1 MGKPAARCA
10 DTAKTCNDP
19 ADMPVGKVIATGT
32 VMINK
37 MPAAKQNDQ
46 VVGVDTHIIMIPS
59 PGGPVPT
66 PLPHPFSGM
75 LDSQLS
81 TSVKIMGMPA
91 ATVGSTAS
99 NMPPHIPQGG
109 PFQKPPSNKGEIIMG
124 SPNVFI
130 DNGGGGGGGGQ
141 GQGAGAAGATAK
153 AGEQVE
159 GHYLDVKVVDKGG
172 KPVTGAMYTIKGPD
186 GSESQNHLTGGID
199 KKGVQEGNYDIELRA
214 IKKTAWS
221 VREAAVGDKVK
232 LEVET
237 VGVKSGEKATLQIFI
252 KDANFADHELEKI
265 DAKVD
270 SDKIGHEWEFRI
282 DEKLFK
288 AQDYK
293 EGKNY
298 SCPYYYFVVETAG
311 IRQRSGLLKFKDWME
326 LELKDKDGKALGGA
340 TYKVFSPNGLIK
352 VGKLDGN
359 GYAKIEN
366 LPPGRIKITY
376 DIRTSGK

>member
-19 ADMPVGKVIATGT
+19 ADLPVGKVIATGT

-46 VVGVDTHIIMIPS
+46 VVGVDTHIIMIPT

-75 LDSQLS
+75 LDGQLS

-109 PFQKPPSNKGEIIMG
+109 PFQKPPMNKGEIIIG

-153 AGEQVE
+153 AGEQTE

-186 GSESQNHLTGGID
+186 GSESGGYVTGSID
-199 KKGVQEGNYDIELRA
+199 KKGVKEGAHEIKISA
-214 IKKTAWS
+214 ITKAAWS
-221 VREAAVGDKVK
+221 SKEAAIGDKVK
-232 LEVET
+232 LEVATAGIE
-237 VGVKSGEKATLQIFI
+237 SGEKATLQIFI
-252 KDANFADHELEKI
+252 KDANFADHQFEKI
-265 DAKVD
+265 DTKVD
-270 SDKIGHEWEFRI
+270 SDKIEYEWELKI

-298 SCPYYYFVVETAG
+298 SYPYYYFVVETAG
-311 IRQRSGLLKFKDWME
+311 LRQRSGLLKYKDWIE
-326 LELKDKDGKALGGA
+326 LELKDEDGKPLGGA
-340 TYKVFSPNGLIK
+340 EYHINLPNGQ
-352 VGKLDGN
+352 VRNGKLDNNGN
-359 GYAKIEN
+359 ARVEN
-366 LPPGRIKITY
+366 IPPGQIKVFF
-376 DIRTSGK
+376 DAG